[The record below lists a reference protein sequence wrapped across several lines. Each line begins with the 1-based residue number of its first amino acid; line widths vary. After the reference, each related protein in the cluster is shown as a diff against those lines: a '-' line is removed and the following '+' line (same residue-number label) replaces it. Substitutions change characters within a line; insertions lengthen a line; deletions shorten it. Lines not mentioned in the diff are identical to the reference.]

1 MEKITSVTKTLL
13 LQIHQ
18 VRRLVF
24 DNYTRYP
31 VSLICCVRSKH
42 LEAFLLINLEPN
54 KDIIVFILFI
64 LSQIGD
70 FAILLRSGF
79 DRWRAAKAQ
88 VCTATGG
95 LCGALLAL
103 MSESAEKAGKSQ
115 GCQLTYKLI

>member
-1 MEKITSVTKTLL
+1 MS
-13 LQIHQ
+13 
-18 VRRLVF
+18 
-24 DNYTRYP
+24 
-31 VSLICCVRSKH
+31 SKH
-42 LEAFLLINLEPN
+42 LEAFLLIDLEPN
-54 KDIIVFILFI
+54 NDIVFILFI